1 MERQSTVSKAL
12 RVLQAVAR
20 HPEGVGVS
28 ELARE
33 VDTPA
38 STVHRLLQDLVAT
51 DFVQQE
57 QGRRTYGLGLTVYE
71 LAQQVSEQR
80 GFSTVA
86 RPLLQALT
94 DATGFHTLLATRH
107 DAELV
112 YLERVHAPGVLQ
124 VRGLAGQRS
133 ALHATAM
140 GKVMLAALADD
151 ELSKVLGLMHLESFT
166 AQTITDVDELLAE
179 LELVR
184 ARGWATNDQEHEEG
198 IVSLAAPV
206 LNGSEVVAS
215 LCIATPL
222 VAGHKPD
229 LIAALDTLRES
240 AREVGLRLPRWAT
253 P

>member
-12 RVLQAVAR
+12 HVLRAVAR

-33 VDTPA
+33 VDAPA

-51 DFVQQE
+51 DFVQQD

-80 GFSTVA
+80 GFTTVA

-140 GKVMLAALADD
+140 GKVMLAALDDD
-151 ELSKVLGLMHLESFT
+151 ELSKVLELMRLEPFT
-166 AQTITDVDELLAE
+166 AHTITERDELLAE
-179 LELVR
+179 LAAVR
-184 ARGWATNDQEHEEG
+184 ARGWAVSEQEHEEG
-198 IVSLAAPV
+198 IVSLAVPV
-206 LNGSEVVAS
+206 HNGHEVIAS
-215 LCIATPL
+215 LCAATPL
-222 VAGHKPD
+222 VAGHTPD
-229 LIAALDTLRES
+229 LMGVLDEVRET
-240 AREVGLRLPRWAT
+240 AREVGLRLPRWSA